1 VKPAPRARAAA
12 PTLAPEWWL
21 PLLAAAAAVIAF
33 WNSLHYGF
41 AQDAFTWLARTRG
54 LIPHTTGWWRT
65 LSYDG
70 YYRVMDALFGLDPWP
85 YRVVGLALHAINAVL
100 FTLLGLR
107 LGLSR
112 AATFAT
118 AMFFAAHNAHFDT
131 LFAIASISELLAA
144 MFVLVALWLAL
155 PPEGSTAGTA
165 REIGVVAAF
174 AAALLSK
181 ETVVLFPAL
190 LWLMGRVRPGT
201 ARRAVIPCAILA
213 VIYLVVFWITDPVG
227 SLHAPRGANVYE
239 PRVSWGLL
247 GAWATYQA
255 WCVHLFN
262 FQASDLHD
270 RIALHPEGWLVTA
283 AGLVTLELLVSRSRR
298 AHHLDPLLPAAAIGA
313 ATYTAFI
320 VPVLPLLTHSFHL
333 YLYLPL
339 TGFGW
344 MLAAAWDAWV
354 PRKARWIACLLG
366 VWMAWQGT
374 LIVRAMEEAPMR
386 GTQLPF
392 MGSVRRAVTAGRV
405 LKGLGDATAPLPDTL
420 MMLGPDALSP
430 PTRPDTTRLGA
441 FLFNDV
447 AGALNEGT
455 GVRVAFPH
463 VRQVRFFGDLGPWI
477 NGPDAVVFSYEGN
490 LMRGPTAW
498 LYLKRAQVEWD
509 AGRVPNAAVAMNQ
522 ANTLTRRWTAQAS
535 GSWRD
540 EGLAGI
546 RAQAQGMIDAEG
558 SRAYPPGDPRAA
570 TRPGYV
576 AALRRILEI
585 AR

>member
-1 VKPAPRARAAA
+1 M
-12 PTLAPEWWL
+12 
-21 PLLAAAAAVIAF
+21 LAAAAATIAF

-41 AQDAFTWLARTRG
+41 AQDAFTWLARSRG

-65 LSYDG
+65 ISYDV
-70 YYRVMDALFGLDPWP
+70 YFRVMDALFGLDPLP
-85 YRVVGLALHAINAVL
+85 YRVVGLLLHAANAVL
-100 FTLLGLR
+100 LTLLGLR

-112 AATFAT
+112 AATFAA

-144 MFVLVALWLAL
+144 TFVLLALWIAL
-155 PPEGSTAGTA
+155 SPAGPSAGPA
-165 REIGVVAAF
+165 REIGVTLAF

-181 ETVVLFPAL
+181 ETVILFPAV
-190 LWLMGRVRPGT
+190 LWLVGRLRPDA

-239 PRVSWGLL
+239 PHWGWGLL
-247 GAWATYQA
+247 AAWATYQA
-255 WCVHLFN
+255 WSVHLFN

-270 RIALHPEGWLVTA
+270 RIALHPEGWIVTA
-283 AGLVTLELLVSRSRR
+283 AAIVTLELLISRSRR
-298 AHHLDPLLPAAAIGA
+298 AHRIESPLPAAAIGA

-320 VPVLPLLTHSFHL
+320 APVLPLLTHSFHL

-354 PRKARWIACLLG
+354 PRRARWIAWLLG
-366 VWMAWQGT
+366 VGMAWQGA

-386 GTQLPF
+386 GTQVPF

-405 LKGLGDATAPLPDTL
+405 IKGLRDATAPLPDTL
-420 MMLGPDALSP
+420 AMLGPDAMSP
-430 PTRPDTTRLGA
+430 PTRPDTTRVGA

-455 GVRVAFPH
+455 GVRVAFPR
-463 VRQVRFFGDLGPWI
+463 VKKVLFFGDLGPWLTQS
-477 NGPDAVVFSYEGN
+477 DAVVFSYEGN
-490 LMRGPTAW
+490 VLRGPTAW
-498 LYLKRAQVEWD
+498 LYLRRAQVEWD
-509 AGRVPNAAVAMNQ
+509 AGRVPGAAAAMNQ
-522 ANTLTRRWTAQAS
+522 AEPLARRWSAQSAS
-535 GSWRD
+535 RWRD
-540 EGLAGI
+540 EGLEGI
-546 RAQAQGMIDAEG
+546 RRQAQAMLDAENT
-558 SRAYPPGDPRAA
+558 RAYESGDPRAA

-576 AALRRILEI
+576 AALGRIEEL